1 MSTHLSDA
9 QAREL
14 AQRVGQTMFASDR
27 LSRETLGMQLL
38 ACEPGHAQLS
48 MAVRA
53 EHLNGHQSCHGGII
67 FSLADSAFAFACN
80 SHNHVTVGAGC
91 TIEYLRPAFE
101 GDVLTAD
108 AQELAR
114 SGRHGVYDVRI
125 SNQKGQVI
133 ALFRGKSTQVSGTLV
148 PTEPA

>member
-1 MSTHLSDA
+1 MSPHPSDA

-14 AQRVGQTMFASDR
+14 AQRVGQAMFASDR

-148 PTEPA
+148 PTESA